1 MQTKT
6 KPLWLSCLLSQIFW
20 SGTLILL
27 LLISCAAANAAEDPG
42 SLIRP
47 LALACLYLSSLI
59 SGFAAVR
66 FSGDGILSGFL
77 SGAVTALLILLF
89 SCLPLPASGF
99 QFPANLLLTGA
110 VIPAECAG
118 ALIGRK
124 HHSRKSPARKNFNR
138 RKR

>member
-20 SGTLILL
+20 AGTLILL

-47 LALACLYLSSLI
+47 LSLTCLYLSSLI
-59 SGFAAVR
+59 GGFAAVR
-66 FSGDGILSGFL
+66 FSGDGILSGIL
-77 SGAVTALLILLF
+77 SGTLTALLLLLL
-89 SCLPLPASGF
+89 SCLPRPPSGM

-124 HHSRKSPARKNFNR
+124 RSGRKSPARKNLNK